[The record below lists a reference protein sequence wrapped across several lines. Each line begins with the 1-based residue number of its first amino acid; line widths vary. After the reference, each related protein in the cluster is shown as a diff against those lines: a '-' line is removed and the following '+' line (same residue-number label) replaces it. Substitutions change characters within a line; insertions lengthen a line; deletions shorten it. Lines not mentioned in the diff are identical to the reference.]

1 MTKEKKPLSESEFSN
16 GEQFAI
22 RLLRNLIVPTFVL
35 GADGKVLIWNKACVQ
50 LTGVSAEKLVGT
62 RDHWQAFYDEPRD
75 CLADLVLK
83 DKLDEIKGLYDV
95 RIDSKDDE
103 QHFSVESWCEV
114 PASPGNFYLSIDAG
128 PIFNEKGKMIAVVE
142 TLRDLTEQ
150 RLAQDELEKMAQVD
164 GLTEL
169 ANRRTFD
176 DRLKTDWGFAQRQQT
191 PLALLFIDIDFFKP
205 FNDIYGHQAGDD
217 CLKKVA
223 RTISQEVKRPSDL
236 VARYGGEEFTVIL
249 PGENIESAITIADRI
264 RSAVYA
270 LNYEHEGNSETGRV
284 TVSVGAASIVPVQQ
298 QASNELIEWAD
309 TALYDAKSGGRN
321 KVASHTG

>member
-128 PIFNEKGKMIAVVE
+128 PILDRKSVV
-142 TLRDLTEQ
+142 
-150 RLAQDELEKMAQVD
+150 
-164 GLTEL
+164 
-169 ANRRTFD
+169 
-176 DRLKTDWGFAQRQQT
+176 
-191 PLALLFIDIDFFKP
+191 
-205 FNDIYGHQAGDD
+205 
-217 CLKKVA
+217 
-223 RTISQEVKRPSDL
+223 
-236 VARYGGEEFTVIL
+236 
-249 PGENIESAITIADRI
+249 
-264 RSAVYA
+264 
-270 LNYEHEGNSETGRV
+270 
-284 TVSVGAASIVPVQQ
+284 
-298 QASNELIEWAD
+298 
-309 TALYDAKSGGRN
+309 
-321 KVASHTG
+321 